1 MDLFRYFV
9 RFLYKIRWYLVI
21 MPMISLI
28 IAWFM
33 TRNMERIYD
42 TNTTIY
48 TGMITGYNIE
58 GGTGSAGG
66 NSQTNITN
74 LMLIITTDNT
84 IHEVSLRLF
93 ARCMMYGNPNKD
105 NNYIS
110 AEHFRQLNASVPADV
125 KALINHSNEAQTYA
139 NLKAYEKPS
148 QDNFLFGLTNYHP
161 YFGINSITSRLK
173 VLQLQ
178 KSDIIDIGYSAN
190 DAGIAYNTLDILN
203 DVFSKQYQQ
212 LRYGETSNV
221 IKFFEREVARLYRIL
236 TSAEDDLIR
245 YNVSKRVINYGEQ
258 TKQVAAMDAQQQNF
272 RNDQLMNYT
281 TAKAL
286 LDYLERQLGN
296 RAQII
301 RSNKEFT
308 NQVRDISRIQSRI
321 SNLKLM
327 SSEGGGNNNESQE
340 ELAKAQRDL
349 QRATGRVTQLTKD
362 IEAATFSTET
372 GVKAQDM
379 LGRWLEQLLLLEKTK
394 AEMTATDIM
403 KNELDR
409 QYLYFAP
416 IGATLER
423 KSRHIGFIE
432 GNYMEMLRALNSARM
447 RQRNLQ
453 MSTATLRVLNP
464 PMFPLNAQ
472 PTNRMMVL
480 LGAFMLTFILV
491 TLYFLIIEMLDR
503 TLRDRMRSER
513 ITNIPVM
520 GCFPKESNLRYRR
533 FNKTIAD
540 MAMKQ
545 LSKALLPNFKEGQQ
559 NVLNLLST
567 DSGNGKSY
575 IAQELENYWISI
587 GLQVRRL
594 TYDEDF
600 LAEDSKFIL
609 AKDIKDLCPDILP
622 EEIAIIE
629 YPNLDDYSISPA
641 LLNMG
646 TINMM
651 VTRAN
656 RTWKDVDQKALNEV
670 QAMLDEEHKN
680 TLFMYLTEATR
691 YAVEEFVGQL
701 PPYEQTHVQHVCKGK
716 RRKSVITLSPVFAC
730 NLRVCLCGIQ
740 HVCHHLR
747 DASTGCRYI
756 IAL

>member
-21 MPMISLI
+21 LPLI
-28 IAWFM
+28 ALIVAWFL

-42 TNTTIY
+42 ANTTIY
-48 TGMITGYNIE
+48 TGMITGYNLE
-58 GGTGSAGG
+58 GSGAVGG
-66 NSQTNITN
+66 NAQTNITN

-84 IHEVSLRLF
+84 IHEVALRLF
-93 ARCMMYGNPNKD
+93 ARCMMYGNPNKN

-110 AEHFRQLNASVPADV
+110 AEHFRQLNATVPPDV
-125 KALINHSNEAQTYA
+125 KALINRNSESATYA

-148 QDNFLFGLTNYHP
+148 QDNYLFGILNYHP

-173 VLQLQ
+173 VLQLEN
-178 KSDIIDIGYSAN
+178 SDIIDIAYSAN
-190 DAGIAYNTLDILN
+190 DAGIAYNTIDILN
-203 DVFSKQYQQ
+203 EVFARQYQAI
-212 LRYGETSNV
+212 RFGETGNV
-221 IKFFEREVARLYRIL
+221 IKFFEREVHRLWRIL
-236 TSAEDDLIR
+236 TNAEDDLIR
-245 YNVSKRVINYGEQ
+245 YNISKRIINYGEQ
-258 TKQVAAMDAQQQNF
+258 TKQVAALEAQQQNF
-272 RNDQLMNYT
+272 RNDQLMNRT
-281 TAKAL
+281 TSKAL

-296 RAQII
+296 RAQVI

-308 NQVRDISRIQSRI
+308 SQVRDISRIQSRI

-349 QRATGRVTQLTKD
+349 QAATSRVSQLTKD
-362 IEAATFSTET
+362 IEASTYSTET
-372 GVKAQDM
+372 GVKANDM
-379 LGRWLEQLLLLEKTK
+379 LSRWLEQLLLLEKTK
-394 AEMTATDIM
+394 AEGTATDIM
-403 KNELDR
+403 KENIDQ
-409 QYLYFAP
+409 QYLFYAP
-416 IGATLER
+416 IGATLDR
-423 KSRHIGFIE
+423 KARHIGFIE
-432 GNYMEMLRALNSARM
+432 ANYMSMLNSLNAARL

-453 MSTATLRVLNP
+453 MSTASLKVLNP
-464 PMFPLNAQ
+464 PMYPLNAQ
-472 PTNRMMVL
+472 PTNRMMIL
-480 LGAFMLTFILV
+480 LGAFMLTFML
-491 TLYFLIIEMLDR
+491 TALYFLLIEMLDR

-513 ITNIPVM
+513 ITKIPVM

-540 MAMKQ
+540 MSMKQ
-545 LSKALLPNFKEGQQ
+545 LSKALLPHFKEGQQ

-575 IAQELENYWISI
+575 LSQELENYWISI

-609 AKDIKDLCPDILP
+609 AKDITDLCPDILP
-622 EEIAIIE
+622 DEIAIIE

-646 TINMM
+646 TINLM

-656 RTWKDVDQKALNEV
+656 RTWKDVDQKALKEV

-680 TLFMYLTEATR
+680 SLFMYLTEASR

-701 PPYEQTHVQHVCKGK
+701 PPYTKFSNFVYRMSQLGLTATENEHAK
-716 RRKSVITLSPVFAC
+716 
-730 NLRVCLCGIQ
+730 
-740 HVCHHLR
+740 
-747 DASTGCRYI
+747 
-756 IAL
+756 

>member
-1 MDLFRYFV
+1 MDLFRYLV

-21 MPMISLI
+21 LPMIALI
-28 IAWFM
+28 VAWFS

-42 TNTTIY
+42 SNTTIY
-48 TGMITGYNIE
+48 TGMITAYNIE
-58 GGTGSAGG
+58 GGVGTAGG
-66 NSQTNITN
+66 NAQTNINN

-84 IHEVSLRLF
+84 IHEVALRLF
-93 ARCMMYGNPNKD
+93 GRCMMYGNPNKD

-110 AEHFRQLNASVPADV
+110 AEHFRQLNATVPADV
-125 KALINHSNEAQTYA
+125 KALINHNSESATYA

-148 QDNFLFGLTNYHP
+148 QDNYLFGILNYHP

-173 VLQLQ
+173 VLQLTG
-178 KSDIIDIGYSAN
+178 SDIIDIAYTSN

-203 DVFSKQYQQ
+203 EVFARQYQQ
-212 LRYGETSNV
+212 LRYGETNNV

-236 TSAEDDLIR
+236 TNAEDDLIR
-245 YNVSKRVINYGEQ
+245 YNISKRIINYGEQ
-258 TKQVAAMDAQQQNF
+258 TKQLTVLEAQQQNF

-281 TAKAL
+281 TSKAL
-286 LDYLERQLGN
+286 MDYLERQLGN
-296 RAQII
+296 RAQVI

-308 NQVRDISRIQSRI
+308 NRVRDISRIQSRI

-327 SSEGGGNNNESQE
+327 SSEGGGNNESQE

-349 QRATGRVTQLTKD
+349 QTATSRVTQLTKD
-362 IEAATFSTET
+362 IEASTYSTET

-403 KNELDR
+403 KNDLDK
-409 QYLYFAP
+409 QYLFYAP
-416 IGATLER
+416 IGATLDR
-423 KSRHIGFIE
+423 KARHIGFIE
-432 GNYMEMLRALNSARM
+432 GNYMEMLKALNSARL
-447 RQRNLQ
+447 RQKNLQ

-480 LGAFMLTFILV
+480 LGAFMLTFML
-491 TLYFLIIEMLDR
+491 TALYFLIIELLDR

-513 ITNIPVM
+513 ITKVPVM

-533 FNKTIAD
+533 YNKTIAD

-545 LSKALLPNFKEGQQ
+545 LSKALLPHFQEGQQ

-575 IAQELENYWISI
+575 LAQELENYWISI

-609 AKDIKDLCPDILP
+609 ARDIKDLCPDILP
-622 EEIAIIE
+622 DEIAIIE
-629 YPNLDDYSISPA
+629 YPHLDDNSISPA

-646 TINMM
+646 TINLM

-656 RTWKDVDQKALNEV
+656 RTWKDVDQKSLNEV

-680 TLFMYLTEATR
+680 TLFMYLTEASR

-701 PPYEQTHVQHVCKGK
+701 PPYTKFNNFVY
-716 RRKSVITLSPVFAC
+716 RLSQLGLTATE
-730 NLRVCLCGIQ
+730 NE
-740 HVCHHLR
+740 H
-747 DASTGCRYI
+747 AK
-756 IAL
+756 

>member
-21 MPMISLI
+21 LPMIALI
-28 IAWFM
+28 VAWFS

-58 GGTGSAGG
+58 GGTGAAGG
-66 NSQTNITN
+66 NPQTNITN

-84 IHEVSLRLF
+84 IHEVALRLF

-110 AEHFRQLNASVPADV
+110 AEHFRQLNATVPADV
-125 KALINHSNEAQTYA
+125 KGLINHNNESATYA

-148 QDNFLFGLTNYHP
+148 QDNFLFGLLNYHP
-161 YFGINSITSRLK
+161 YFGVDNITSRLK

-178 KSDIIDIGYSAN
+178 NSDIIDIGYSAN
-190 DAGIAYNTLDILN
+190 DAGIAFNTLDILN
-203 DVFSKQYQQ
+203 DVFARQYQQ
-212 LRYGETSNV
+212 LRYGETNNV

-236 TSAEDDLIR
+236 TNAEDDLIR
-245 YNVSKRVINYGEQ
+245 YNVSKRIINYGEQ
-258 TKQVAAMDAQQQNF
+258 TKQVAALEAQQQNF

-296 RAQII
+296 RAQVI

-308 NQVRDISRIQSRI
+308 SQVRDISRIQSRI
-321 SNLKLM
+321 SNLRLM

-349 QRATGRVTQLTKD
+349 QRATGRVSQLTRD

-403 KNELDR
+403 KENLDR
-409 QYLYFAP
+409 QYLFYAP
-416 IGATLER
+416 IGATLDR

-432 GNYMEMLRALNSARM
+432 GNYMEMLKSLNAARM

-453 MSTATLRVLNP
+453 MTTATLRVLNP

-472 PTNRMMVL
+472 PTNRLMVL
-480 LGAFMLTFILV
+480 LGAFMLTFMLT

-513 ITNIPVM
+513 ITKIPVM
-520 GCFPKESNLRYRR
+520 GCFPQESNLRYRR
-533 FNKTIAD
+533 YNKTIAD

-559 NVLNLLST
+559 NVLNLIST

-575 IAQELENYWISI
+575 LAQELENYWISI

-609 AKDIKDLCPDILP
+609 ARGIKDLCPDILP

-680 TLFMYLTEATR
+680 SLFMYLTEASR

-701 PPYEQTHVQHVCKGK
+701 PPYTKFNNFVYRMSQLGLTATENEH
-716 RRKSVITLSPVFAC
+716 
-730 NLRVCLCGIQ
+730 
-740 HVCHHLR
+740 
-747 DASTGCRYI
+747 
-756 IAL
+756 AL

>member
-9 RFLYKIRWYLVI
+9 RFLYKIRWYLI
-21 MPMISLI
+21 ILPMIALVV
-28 IAWFM
+28 AWFL

-58 GGTGSAGG
+58 GGTGAAGG
-66 NSQTNITN
+66 NAQTNINN

-84 IHEVSLRLF
+84 IHEVSLRLL
-93 ARCMMYGNPNKD
+93 ARCLMYGNPNKD

-110 AEHFRQLNASVPADV
+110 AEHYRQLSATIPADV
-125 KALINHSNEAQTYA
+125 KALINHNSESQTYA
-139 NLKAYEKPS
+139 NLKAYEKPT
-148 QDNFLFGLTNYHP
+148 QDNYLFGLLNYHP
-161 YFGINSITSRLK
+161 YFGINNITSRLK
-173 VLQLQ
+173 VLQLTG
-178 KSDIIDIGYSAN
+178 SDIIDIGYSAN

-203 DVFSKQYQQ
+203 EVFARQYQQ
-212 LRYGETSNV
+212 IRFGETSNV
-221 IKFFEREVARLYRIL
+221 IKFFEKEVARLYRAL
-236 TSAEDDLIR
+236 SNAEDDLIR
-245 YNVSKRVINYGEQ
+245 YNVSKKIVNYGEQ
-258 TKQVAAMDAQQQNF
+258 TKQLTVLEMQQQNF

-296 RAQII
+296 RAQVI
-301 RSNKEFT
+301 RSNQEFT
-308 NQVRDISRIQSRI
+308 NQVRDISRLQSRI
-321 SNLKLM
+321 SNLRLM
-327 SSEGGGNNNESQE
+327 SSEGGGNDTESQE

-349 QRATGRVTQLTKD
+349 QAATGRVSELTKD
-362 IEAATFSTET
+362 IEASTYSTET
-372 GVKAQDM
+372 GVKANDM
-379 LGRWLEQLLLLEKTK
+379 LSRWLEQLLLLEKTK

-403 KNELDR
+403 KKNLDD
-409 QYLYFAP
+409 QYFFYAP

-423 KSRHIGFIE
+423 KARHISFIE
-432 GNYMEMLRALNSARM
+432 GNYMEMLKALNNARL

-472 PTNRMMVL
+472 PTNRLMIL
-480 LGAFMLTFILV
+480 LGAFMLTFMLT
-491 TLYFLIIEMLDR
+491 TLWFLIIEMLDR

-513 ITNIPVM
+513 ITKIPVM
-520 GCFPKESNLRYRR
+520 GCYPKESNLRYRR

-545 LSKALLPNFKEGQQ
+545 LSKALLPHFQEGQQ
-559 NVLNLLST
+559 NVLNLIST
-567 DSGNGKSY
+567 DTGNGKSFL
-575 IAQELENYWISI
+575 AQELENYWISI

-600 LAEDSKFIL
+600 LSEDSRFIL
-609 AKDIKDLCPDILP
+609 AKGIKDLCPDILP
-622 EEIAIIE
+622 DEIAIIE
-629 YPNLDDYSISPA
+629 YPNLDENSISPA
-641 LLNMG
+641 LLNMA
-646 TINMM
+646 TVNLM

-670 QAMLDEEHKN
+670 QSVLDEEHKKS
-680 TLFMYLTEATR
+680 LYMYLTEASR

-701 PPYEQTHVQHVCKGK
+701 PPYTKFNNFVYRMSQLGLTATENEHAK
-716 RRKSVITLSPVFAC
+716 
-730 NLRVCLCGIQ
+730 
-740 HVCHHLR
+740 
-747 DASTGCRYI
+747 
-756 IAL
+756 

>member
-1 MDLFRYFV
+1 MDLFRYLV

-21 MPMISLI
+21 LPMIALI
-28 IAWFM
+28 VAWFL
-33 TRNMERIYD
+33 TRHMERIYD

-58 GGTGSAGG
+58 GGTGAAGG

-84 IHEVSLRLF
+84 IHEVALRLF
-93 ARCMMYGNPNKD
+93 GRCMMYGNINKD

-110 AEHFRQLNASVPADV
+110 AEHFRQLSATVPADV
-125 KALINHSNEAQTYA
+125 KALINHNSESQTYA

-148 QDNFLFGLTNYHP
+148 QDNYLFGLLNYHP
-161 YFGINSITSRLK
+161 YFGINNITSRLK
-173 VLQLQ
+173 VLQLNN
-178 KSDIIDIGYSAN
+178 SDIIDIGYSAN

-203 DVFSKQYQQ
+203 EVFARQYQQ
-212 LRYGETSNV
+212 IRFGETSNV
-221 IKFFEREVARLYRIL
+221 IKFFEKEVARLYRIL
-236 TSAEDDLIR
+236 SNAEDDLIR
-245 YNVSKRVINYGEQ
+245 YNISKRIINYGEQ
-258 TKQVAAMDAQQQNF
+258 TKQLTVLEAQQQNF

-301 RSNKEFT
+301 RSNQEFT

-321 SNLKLM
+321 SNLRLM
-327 SSEGGGNNNESQE
+327 SSEGGGRDVESQE

-349 QRATGRVTQLTKD
+349 QAATSRVSELTKD
-362 IEAATFSTET
+362 IEASTYSTET
-372 GVKAQDM
+372 GVKANEM
-379 LGRWLEQLLLLEKTK
+379 LSRWLEQLLLLEKTK

-403 KNELDR
+403 KSDLDK
-409 QYLYFAP
+409 QYLFYAP
-416 IGATLER
+416 IGATLDR
-423 KSRHIGFIE
+423 KDRHIGFIE
-432 GNYMEMLRALNSARM
+432 GNYMEMLKALNAARL

-453 MSTATLRVLNP
+453 MSTASLRVLNP

-472 PTNRMMVL
+472 PTNRLMIL
-480 LGAFMLTFILV
+480 LGAFMLTFML
-491 TLYFLIIEMLDR
+491 TALWFLIIEMLDR

-513 ITNIPVM
+513 ITKIPVM
-520 GCFPKESNLRYRR
+520 GCYPKESNLRYRR

-545 LSKALLPNFKEGQQ
+545 LSKALLPHFKEGQQ
-559 NVLNLLST
+559 NVLNLIST
-567 DSGNGKSY
+567 DTGNGKSY
-575 IAQELENYWISI
+575 LAQELENYWISI

-600 LAEDSKFIL
+600 LAEDSRFIM
-609 AKDIKDLCPDILP
+609 AQGIKDLCPDILP
-622 EEIAIIE
+622 DEIAIIE
-629 YPNLDDYSISPA
+629 YPNLDENSISPA

-646 TINMM
+646 TVNLM

-670 QAMLDEEHKN
+670 QAMLDEEHKDS
-680 TLFMYLTEATR
+680 LFMYLTEASR

-701 PPYEQTHVQHVCKGK
+701 PPYTRFNNFVYRISQLGLTATENEHAK
-716 RRKSVITLSPVFAC
+716 
-730 NLRVCLCGIQ
+730 
-740 HVCHHLR
+740 
-747 DASTGCRYI
+747 
-756 IAL
+756 